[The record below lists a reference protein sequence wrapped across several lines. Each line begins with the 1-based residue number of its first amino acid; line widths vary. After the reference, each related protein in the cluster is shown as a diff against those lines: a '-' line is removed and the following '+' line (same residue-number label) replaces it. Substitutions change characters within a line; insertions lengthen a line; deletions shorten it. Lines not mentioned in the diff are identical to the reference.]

1 MGDLNVRTGNK
12 GNIHKRK
19 LNEHLN
25 HILPTID
32 DASKLTK
39 RCSNN
44 LKTKT
49 SGNTST
55 KLCNNHNLWIANR
68 KTPGDRKGNFTWCQ
82 RSRICFSKIP
92 IYGYVAQFK
101 VLSQESDSKY
111 ASIATLFKTSGLS
124 IEKEKIPSL
133 RKVYK

>member
-12 GNIHKRK
+12 GNIHNRK

-55 KLCNNHNLWIANR
+55 KLCNNHNL
-68 KTPGDRKGNFTWCQ
+68 
-82 RSRICFSKIP
+82 
-92 IYGYVAQFK
+92 
-101 VLSQESDSKY
+101 
-111 ASIATLFKTSGLS
+111 
-124 IEKEKIPSL
+124 
-133 RKVYK
+133 